1 MKRIFFV
8 AILGLL
14 MVGAASAQQRF
25 AASLN
30 GLQEV
35 PANNS
40 AGRGSCTI
48 VLNAAETSITVN
60 CTFSGLSSNANN
72 GHIHGNAAVGV
83 SAAVLFGF
91 TGVPSATSGS
101 IGPQVIAVT
110 PTQVA
115 NMRAHLHY
123 VNIHSVNFPGGEIRG
138 QIKQVHTVYD
148 RDGDGRTDITVFRQS
163 NNTFYSLSSLTGA
176 VDSLQFGSGAGD
188 NWLNNTCDFDG
199 DGRGDPL
206 IIGIGTGNRATWS
219 ILQTGTN
226 TLRNVVWGDFNAATG
241 DTLAM
246 ADYDGDGKQ
255 DIAVYRRLTG
265 IWNIIESS
273 TGNARY
279 IAWGANTGSATTGD
293 QPCVGDY
300 DGDGKADPTAVRTES
315 GQRVFYTLRS
325 SDGQSVV
332 TIFGASATDGFFF
345 FAPFDIDGDGKQDI
359 AVNRTVGTQRTYFIK
374 RSSDNTVQVI
384 TWGASGTG
392 STAMFGDYDGDGKT
406 DIVARR
412 TVAGQFEWYILRS
425 SDGGTT
431 IATFGITGDQ

>member
-8 AILGLL
+8 AVLGLL

-25 AASLN
+25 VASLS
-30 GLQEV
+30 GAQEV

-40 AGRGSCTI
+40 AGTGSCTI
-48 VLNAAETSITVN
+48 VLNLAETQVTVT
-60 CTFSGLSSNANN
+60 CTYSGLGSNANAA
-72 GHIHGNAAVGV
+72 HTHGNGAVGV
-83 SAAVLFGF
+83 SAAVLFGYSS
-91 TGVPSATSGS
+91 VPAATSGT
-101 IGPQVIAVT
+101 IGPQTFAIT

-123 VNIHSVNFPGGEIRG
+123 VNIHSVNLPGGEIRG
-138 QIKQVHTVYD
+138 QIKQATTVYD

-163 NNTFYSLSSLTGA
+163 NNTFYNLNSLGGA
-176 VDSLQFGSGAGD
+176 VDSFQFGSGTGD
-188 NWLNNTCDFDG
+188 NWLNNTADFDG

-206 IIGIGTGNRATWS
+206 IIAVGTGNRITWS
-219 ILQTGTN
+219 VLQTGTN
-226 TLRNVVWGDFNAATG
+226 TLRNVVWGDLTATTG
-241 DTLAM
+241 DQLAM
-246 ADYDGDGKQ
+246 ADYDGDGKT
-255 DIAVYRRLTG
+255 DIATYRRQTG
-265 IWNIIESS
+265 VFNILESS
-273 TGNARY
+273 TGSPRY
-279 IAWGANTGSATTGD
+279 VAWGANTGVASTGD
-293 QPCVGDY
+293 QVCVGDY
-300 DGDGKADPTAVRTES
+300 DGDGKADPTVVRSES

-325 SDGQSVV
+325 SDSTSTV
-332 TIFGASATDGFFF
+332 TIFGSSTTDGFFF

-359 AVNRTVGTQRTYFIK
+359 AVNRAVSGQRVFFIK

-412 TVAGQFEWYILRS
+412 TVGGLFEWYILRS

-431 IATFGITGDQ
+431 VATFGITGDQ